1 MFWAG
6 PNILAY
12 FLTIG
17 AVGGWAFIIVAVIKW
32 VMAGP

>member
-17 AVGGWAFIIVAVIKW
+17 AVGGWGWLITSAIKGF
-32 VMAGP
+32 MAGP